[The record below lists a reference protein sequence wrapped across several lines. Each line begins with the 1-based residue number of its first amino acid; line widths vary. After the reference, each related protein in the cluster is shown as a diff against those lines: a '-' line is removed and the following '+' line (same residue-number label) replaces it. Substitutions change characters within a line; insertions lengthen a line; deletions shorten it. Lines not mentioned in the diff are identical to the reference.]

1 MCDPVV
7 NGVIVERDQNHLTG
21 TYAAAISD
29 DVDTISDKSGSPRNI
44 RFAG

>member
-7 NGVIVERDQNHLTG
+7 NGVIVKRDHNHITG

-29 DVDTISDKSGSPRNI
+29 DVDAMLRQVGVLP
-44 RFAG
+44 